1 MRIRKWVRFFFK
13 KKVVYKRLVTW
24 FNLAM
29 FGQWPN
35 IVTVTVLSS
44 TWTCLWNSEW
54 RSSSIP
60 NYSSLLIANLYT
72 PTRLESLCLPYYDK
86 LLMDEEVFWTKFQ
99 YFEIIEGSRTC
110 LKVFSMEITSRESCF
125 VQDLICWQHF
135 GCRTAEFDPR
145 YHPPRG
151 VCSNQTLHLTLQYTE
166 NILGPN
172 PLSSVLR

>member
-1 MRIRKWVRFFFK
+1 
-13 KKVVYKRLVTW
+13 
-24 FNLAM
+24 M

-86 LLMDEEVFWTKFQ
+86 LLTDEEVFWTKFQ
-99 YFEIIEGSRTC
+99 YFEIIGGSRTC